1 MRTCGHEGL
10 PSRDCIC
17 THLREA
23 HCRVNG
29 AISYDGVKHCLL
41 AALDGRPPRLD
52 LADYPR
58 LPLPELAIIDPMAYN
73 ELLLAA
79 VETP

>member
-1 MRTCGHEGL
+1 MLTA
-10 PSRDCIC
+10 
-17 THLREA
+17 LRL
-23 HCRVNG
+23 G

-52 LADYPR
+52 LADYPH
-58 LPLPELAIIDPMAYN
+58 LPLPAVATTDPGSYN

-79 VETP
+79 VDMP